1 MWHIHTH
8 KYIIHNR
15 TWHASAVRTTQ
26 NPQSSKTDFVLNILI
41 CISSS
46 HTHTQQYS
54 SCSILAAL
62 HRTYIYSIHAGCI
75 HIQFVCTVCSGND
88 RSCHVKQMHVCFFFS
103 PLLVSERHTMHAGAC
118 TICTCVI
125 EVAALICSHC
135 AHSDVCMR
143 ERDSNG
149 IYHDHVRPM
158 ISTYIMYYR

>member
-1 MWHIHTH
+1 MHLKFTHTH
-8 KYIIHNR
+8 NSIH
-15 TWHASAVRTTQ
+15 
-26 NPQSSKTDFVLNILI
+26 L
-41 CISSS
+41 
-46 HTHTQQYS
+46 S